1 MITGSGEV
9 IHIHVSIHLIVLTS
23 IVPSRSA
30 SLPRTFTTRLTYPPT
45 PPIIS
50 EFIISG
56 LIIHNGKKMTCT
68 AQLSSERSLEGSTV
82 SAATGS
88 GIQPDTYHIH
98 SIALTR
104 NILISSEW
112 GSDRSLIREFDVVRR
127 SGRE

>member
-56 LIIHNGKKMTCT
+56 LIIHKWKENDVYRTALKRAIIGRLDSLSCNGVRDT
-68 AQLSSERSLEGSTV
+68 ARYISYTQYSTH
-82 SAATGS
+82 
-88 GIQPDTYHIH
+88 QEHID
-98 SIALTR
+98 IV
-104 NILISSEW
+104 
-112 GSDRSLIREFDVVRR
+112 GV
-127 SGRE
+127 GQ